1 MQVKVNALKV
11 CDVQECRSLQEGGK
25 RYINMT
31 ILVNMEIDGKVI
43 HKTLDCV
50 PGSYYDIETFIN
62 EG

>member
-11 CDVQECRSLQEGGK
+11 CDVQECRSLTEGGR

-31 ILVNMEIDGKVI
+31 ILVAMEIDGKLA
-43 HKTLDCV
+43 HKTIDCI
-50 PGSYYDIETFIN
+50 PGNFYDLETFIK